1 MGSEVIVA
9 LLGPMAGGIMSMV
22 LFLNR
27 RNSERI
33 DRGFSTLNNN
43 VNCIERKIDDIRVD
57 VAKNYV
63 TNDDLTSHI
72 QAEETWHEEMNSQMR
87 EVRVELRDIRN
98 SFDRMTIENRDKH
111 C

>member
-1 MGSEVIVA
+1 MGPE
-9 LLGPMAGGIMSMV
+9 LLTAIIGPLAGGIVSI
-22 LFLNR
+22 FLWQNKKNYQFINDNFR
-27 RNSERI
+27 SL
-33 DRGFSTLNNN
+33 TTTTN
-43 VNCIERKIDDIRVD
+43 VIERKIDDIRVD

-72 QAEETWHEEMNSQMR
+72 KGEEVWHEEMNSQMR

-98 SFDRMTIENRDKH
+98 SFDRMVLENRDKG